1 MISPYSAMYQL
12 KSILLSF
19 ILLSLITQVFAQK
32 QTFPDNVGDIPFD
45 SLQDDPGFVVCNPK
59 HVLQYYNTKSYYK
72 DHKKEIIKYLLDN
85 FNSQDSLQD
94 QNGFLTIRFIIN
106 CNGNTGRFRLF
117 EIDSNYQPI
126 HFKEAFSQQL
136 LSLVKQVS
144 GWQPAVYKQKVYDSY
159 QYITFRIR
167 KGKIISISP

>member
-1 MISPYSAMYQL
+1 MYQL
-12 KSILLSF
+12 KIILLSF

-32 QTFPDNVGDIPFD
+32 QTFPDNIGDIPFD

-59 HVLQYYNTKSYYK
+59 QVLQYYNTKSYYK
-72 DHKKEIIKYLLDN
+72 DHKKEIIKYLPDN

-136 LSLVKQVS
+136 LSLVKQLS